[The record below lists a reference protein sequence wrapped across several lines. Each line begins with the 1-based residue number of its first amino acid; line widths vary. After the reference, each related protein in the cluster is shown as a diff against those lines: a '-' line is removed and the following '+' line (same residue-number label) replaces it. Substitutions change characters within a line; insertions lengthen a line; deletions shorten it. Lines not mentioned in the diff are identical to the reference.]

1 MENEYITAD
10 QLNTVFK
17 RDSKNKKNKH
27 CAQDFDSN
35 HVHQTFLSLRDIF
48 KSSGSACAHTTY
60 LTCFLLDCTTGGQ
73 SGNARTCSRFIEMP
87 ANLSGS
93 VLFEIKRAKPSR
105 EEQRY
110 HRLNQTTGVL
120 VRLHLS
126 RCSLKRDGSQL
137 RFEFL

>member
-17 RDSKNKKNKH
+17 RDRKNKKNKH

-48 KSSGSACAHTTY
+48 KSSGSACAHTQHISPAFYWTAQQGVNLATHVPAHVSLRCRLIY
-60 LTCFLLDCTTGGQ
+60 LGRCFLRLNG
-73 SGNARTCSRFIEMP
+73 
-87 ANLSGS
+87 
-93 VLFEIKRAKPSR
+93 PSR